1 MAAPSTTQNTNGAHG
16 RAELRHIPLSQITVQ
31 EGFNPRG
38 EIIDAELDAM
48 AETMRE
54 RGCLQPVLVRATDG
68 EDYLL
73 IAGERRYRAATKA
86 ELTEIPA
93 NVLPVGA
100 GDEAERLELLTDAM
114 IENEVRSDL
123 NPLQRAQGYKAMLD
137 CGLNVRGVAERLGG
151 KAKRSS
157 RERRIRDHLTILA
170 LPDALSRLV
179 AGETIPLL
187 AVKALAELCKIHEEL
202 ARNAVAAVLNAEDGD
217 EAPTWSEFANDALS
231 LGVLHTDPLPAGMFQ
246 SNRRYPVGAFTL
258 GEKAAKNLIAY
269 EKATGRKLESVS
281 FTPDVVEHARR
292 LKAVHEI
299 GRWSQLIV
307 GQDVGDALAEDHIAQ
322 SLKAVRARIKA
333 ERDDE
338 RMRSAA
344 QPPSGAPEAG
354 SDGQSAKTETAEER
368 EARIKE
374 EAKAQR
380 KEQEEKREK
389 ATRFNEAVGLLVF
402 KYLPRI
408 KVDERVLRI
417 LTSVNL
423 SGELRGIAARG
434 ARLALPGWIS
444 QSSQG
449 DGDTKTVYL
458 EAQEAHERAS
468 RYLADAQA
476 AGDIAGRAL
485 TLIALASLADEEVIA
500 TQRRSYYTLHFNGPL
515 AAAAE
520 RDLNAIVRERIKEGQ
535 LPALD
540 DILTERTAK
549 DEENA
554 RRETE
559 IAQALA
565 RLDGVSDRLDQL
577 DGDELDRAIADA
589 DLVWGEFHPETGRLR
604 DAQEQ
609 RATEADTEDASESE
623 EEQVPAAA

>member
-1 MAAPSTTQNTNGAHG
+1 MAAGSTTHNTNGAHG
-16 RAELRHIPLSQITVQ
+16 RADLRHIPLAQITVQ
-31 EGFNPRG
+31 EDFNPRG

-48 AETMRE
+48 VETMRE
-54 RGCLQPVLVRATDG
+54 RGCLQPVLVRSTDG
-68 EDYLL
+68 ENYLL

-93 NVLPVGA
+93 KVLPAGS

-114 IENEVRSDL
+114 IENEVRSEL

-170 LPDALSRLV
+170 LPDTLSRLV
-179 AGETIPLL
+179 AAETIPLL

-217 EAPTWSEFANDALS
+217 EAPSWSEFANEALS
-231 LGVLHTDPLPAGMFQ
+231 LGVLHTDPLPAGLFQ
-246 SNRRYPVGAFTL
+246 SNRRYPIEMFTL

-269 EKATGRKLESVS
+269 EKATGRELETVS
-281 FTPDVVEHARR
+281 FTPEVVEHARR

-307 GQDVGDALAEDHIAQ
+307 GQDVGDALAEDFIAL

-333 ERDDE
+333 ERDAE

-354 SDGQSAKTETAEER
+354 SDGESAGTETAEER

-380 KEQEEKREK
+380 REQEEKREK
-389 ATRFNEAVGLLVF
+389 ATSFNEAIGLLVF
-402 KYLPRI
+402 KYLPKI

-417 LTSVNL
+417 LASVNL

-444 QSSQG
+444 QTSQG
-449 DGDTKTVYL
+449 ESTKTVYL
-458 EAQEAHERAS
+458 EAQEAHERAN
-468 RYLADAQA
+468 RYLADAQS

-485 TLIALASLADEEVIA
+485 TLIALASLVDEQAIA
-500 TQRRSYYTLHFNGPL
+500 TQQRSYYTLHFNGPL

-535 LPALD
+535 VPALD
-540 DILTERTAK
+540 DILTERIAQ

-554 RRETE
+554 RRESE
-559 IAQALA
+559 IAQALG

-577 DGDELDRAIADA
+577 DGDELDQAIADA

-609 RATEADTEDASESE
+609 READTEDASQSE
-623 EEQVPAAA
+623 EEQVPATA

>member
-1 MAAPSTTQNTNGAHG
+1 
-16 RAELRHIPLSQITVQ
+16 
-31 EGFNPRG
+31 
-38 EIIDAELDAM
+38 
-48 AETMRE
+48 
-54 RGCLQPVLVRATDG
+54 
-68 EDYLL
+68 
-73 IAGERRYRAATKA
+73 
-86 ELTEIPA
+86 
-93 NVLPVGA
+93 
-100 GDEAERLELLTDAM
+100 
-114 IENEVRSDL
+114 
-123 NPLQRAQGYKAMLD
+123 
-137 CGLNVRGVAERLGG
+137 
-151 KAKRSS
+151 
-157 RERRIRDHLTILA
+157 
-170 LPDALSRLV
+170 
-179 AGETIPLL
+179 
-187 AVKALAELCKIHEEL
+187 
-202 ARNAVAAVLNAEDGD
+202 
-217 EAPTWSEFANDALS
+217 
-231 LGVLHTDPLPAGMFQ
+231 
-246 SNRRYPVGAFTL
+246 
-258 GEKAAKNLIAY
+258 
-269 EKATGRKLESVS
+269 
-281 FTPDVVEHARR
+281 
-292 LKAVHEI
+292 
-299 GRWSQLIV
+299 
-307 GQDVGDALAEDHIAQ
+307 
-322 SLKAVRARIKA
+322 
-333 ERDDE
+333 
-338 RMRSAA
+338 
-344 QPPSGAPEAG
+344 
-354 SDGQSAKTETAEER
+354 
-368 EARIKE
+368 
-374 EAKAQR
+374 
-380 KEQEEKREK
+380 
-389 ATRFNEAVGLLVF
+389 
-402 KYLPRI
+402 
-408 KVDERVLRI
+408 
-417 LTSVNL
+417 
-423 SGELRGIAARG
+423 
-434 ARLALPGWIS
+434 LPGWIS

>member
-1 MAAPSTTQNTNGAHG
+1 MAAQSSTQNTNGAHG

-38 EIIDAELDAM
+38 EVIDAELDAM

-54 RGCLQPVLVRATDG
+54 RGCLQPVLVRSTGG

-86 ELTEIPA
+86 QLTEIPA
-93 NVLPVGA
+93 NVLPAGS

-179 AGETIPLL
+179 ATETIPLL

-202 ARNAVAAVLNAEDGD
+202 ARNVVAAVLNAGERD
-217 EAPTWSEFANDALS
+217 EAPTWSEVADDALS
-231 LGVLHTDPLPAGMFQ
+231 IGVLHTDPLPAGLFQ
-246 SNRRYPVGAFTL
+246 SNRRYPVAMFTL

-281 FTPDVVEHARR
+281 FTPEVVEHARR

-307 GQDVGDALAEDHIAQ
+307 GQDVGDALAEDYIAQ
-322 SLKAVRARIKA
+322 SLKAARARIKA
-333 ERDDE
+333 ERE
-338 RMRSAA
+338 AEQTRSAT
-344 QPPSGAPEAG
+344 QPASGTPEDG
-354 SDGQSAKTETAEER
+354 SDGASAKTETAEER
-368 EARIKE
+368 EARIAE

-380 KEQEEKREK
+380 KEQQEKREQ

-402 KYLPRI
+402 KYLPRL

-417 LTSVNL
+417 LASVNL

-434 ARLALPGWIS
+434 ARLALPGWIN
-444 QSSQG
+444 QTAQG
-449 DGDTKTVYL
+449 SGTTKTVYL

-468 RYLADAQA
+468 RYLADAHST
-476 AGDIAGRAL
+476 GDIAGRAL
-485 TLIALASLADEEVIA
+485 TLIALASLVDEEAIA
-500 TQRRSYYTLHFNGPL
+500 MSRRSYYTLRFNGPL

-520 RDLNAIVRERIKEGQ
+520 RDLNAIIRDRIKEGQ

-540 DILTERTAK
+540 DILTERIAT
-549 DEENA
+549 DEENV
-554 RRETE
+554 RRESE

-577 DGDELDRAIADA
+577 DGDELDQAIADA

-609 RATEADTEDASESE
+609 RVSETDPQDSGQPED
-623 EEQVPAAA
+623 EQVPVAA